1 MNQSIII
8 FRYIVVQSARYLK
21 NPNSG
26 RACNSYVKVSLIPD
40 SPEQTFCRT
49 TLVKNDNN
57 PWYDQKF
64 SFEFLS
70 ADLYKRLF
78 ISVWDRDPKKK

>member
-1 MNQSIII
+1 MSKQI
-8 FRYIVVQSARYLK
+8 A
-21 NPNSG
+21 
-26 RACNSYVKVSLIPD
+26 LIPD
-40 SPEQTFCRT
+40 GTDETSCRT
-49 TLVKNDNN
+49 TLVKADND

-78 ISVWDRDPKKK
+78 ISAWHRDSSKK